1 MAVLQNV
8 TVGADDA
15 GLRLDRWFKAH
26 YPLTGHGEL
35 HKLLRT
41 GQVRVD
47 GKRAKAGLRL
57 AEGMEVRVPPQ
68 ARSAETGRARSA
80 ESGEPRSAETGRARS
95 AETAKSRKETDKTA
109 ARARPK
115 PPPLSRQEAIDLR
128 RRVIFR
134 DNEVMVLDKPAGLA
148 VQGGTAT
155 HRHLDGMLDALRF
168 GANQRPRLV
177 HRLDKDTSGVL
188 VLARTRE
195 AARALTGAF
204 RGREARKLYLAV
216 TVDCP
221 KPRRGRISLALAKG
235 GAPGAERMMA
245 ECGDDSRAAVTLY
258 DTLDNAGNKAAL
270 VALMP
275 LTGRTHQL
283 RAHMAAIGTP
293 ILGDG
298 KYGGSKAFLEGL
310 GLEKRLHLHART
322 IEIPRPG
329 GGFLRATAP
338 LPPHLAQA
346 LAAFAF
352 ELPEAEDGFPR
363 D

>member
-1 MAVLQNV
+1 MAPLQNV
-8 TVGADDA
+8 TVGAGDA
-15 GLRLDRWFKAH
+15 GFRLDRWFKAH
-26 YPLTGHGEL
+26 YPAIGHGQL
-35 HKLLRT
+35 QKLLRT

-68 ARSAETGRARSA
+68 ARSAETGKSR
-80 ESGEPRSAETGRARS
+80 T
-95 AETAKSRKETDKTA
+95 AETAKA
-109 ARARPK
+109 PARARPRV
-115 PPPLSRQEAIDLR
+115 PSLSRQEAVELR
-128 RRVIFR
+128 RRVIYR
-134 DNEVMVLDKPAGLA
+134 DTEIMVLDKPAGLA

-155 HRHLDGMLDALRF
+155 HRHLDGMLDALSF
-168 GANQRPRLV
+168 GAKERPRLV

-195 AARALTGAF
+195 AARALTAGF
-204 RGREARKLYLAV
+204 RARTLRKLYLAV
-216 TVDCP
+216 TAGCP

-235 GAPGAERMMA
+235 AGRGAERMAA
-245 ECGDDSRAAVTLY
+245 EAGDQGLTAVTMY
-258 DTLDNAGNKAAL
+258 DTLDNAGIRAAL

-298 KYGGSKAFLEGL
+298 KYGGSKAFIEGL

-322 IEIPRPG
+322 IEIPKSDG
-329 GGFLRATAP
+329 GVLRATAP
-338 LPPHLAQA
+338 LPDHFTRA

-352 ELPEAEDGFPR
+352 LLPEGEDPFPR
-363 D
+363 ALSG